1 LGADGISPTHN
12 YNHNNNSNQFFSVQ
26 TDITSSTAELASS
39 NQQTLVI
46 FKVSFIGH
54 PALHRV
60 AISKIHEGTVFWF
73 FFSLLSEKK
82 AKEEGHAQGQS
93 YPGLTESSRPCRM
106 QTD

>member
-73 FFSLLSEKK
+73 FLSLRCWGKK
-82 AKEEGHAQGQS
+82 QQKKNDMAKV
-93 YPGLTESSRPCRM
+93 SRIRDSPKVLPQ
-106 QTD
+106 QTN